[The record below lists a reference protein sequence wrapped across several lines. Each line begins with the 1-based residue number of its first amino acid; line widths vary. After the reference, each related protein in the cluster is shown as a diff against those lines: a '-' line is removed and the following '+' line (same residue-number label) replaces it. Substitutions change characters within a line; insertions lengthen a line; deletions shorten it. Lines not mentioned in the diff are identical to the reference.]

1 MTRMG
6 REVSDRA
13 AIEAEVAGVRALG
26 LGALRTLWGATFRS
40 PPPAAFTKDLM
51 ARFIC
56 RHIQEQAFGGFD
68 RDTAKLLDGLSRGKP
83 AVNGSRRLKP
93 GTVLVR
99 EYAGERHTV
108 TVVPGGYVWRE
119 TTYPSLSTIA
129 RAITGTTWNGP
140 RFFGLRVPANGST
153 EVKNEPAGTRS
164 PAADPGSRR
173 NGTRSPE
180 PARRQP

>member
-13 AIEAEVAGVRALG
+13 AIEAQVARVRALG

-68 RDTAKLLDGLSRGKP
+68 RDTAKLLDGVGRGKP
-83 AVNGSRRLKP
+83 AADGSRRLKP

-108 TVVPGGYVWRE
+108 TVVPGGYVWRGDHVPE
-119 TTYPSLSTIA
+119 PLHHRARHHRDDLERATLLRPA
-129 RAITGTTWNGP
+129 RAAQ
-140 RFFGLRVPANGST
+140 RVDRGQ
-153 EVKNEPAGTRS
+153 E
-164 PAADPGSRR
+164 
-173 NGTRSPE
+173 
-180 PARRQP
+180 